1 MFSKIQIFQS
11 FLLNRYERFQLYMA
25 NATNQENQI
34 RDVRN
39 RLEDMDVQFQIVEMQ
54 QQQYFDME
62 QTILEEIFSATDNAW
77 HWNFEHRNA
86 SDTAINDAF
95 GSMGDLITQ
104 MQQQQLELMLK
115 EAQASV
121 THFEEVVQKY
131 ETQIK
136 RYKVKLSY

>member
-1 MFSKIQIFQS
+1 MS
-11 FLLNRYERFQLYMA
+11 

-34 RDVRN
+34 RDVRS
-39 RLEDMDVQFQIVEMQ
+39 RLQDMDIQFQIVEMQ
-54 QQQYFDME
+54 QQQYFEME

-77 HWNFEHRNA
+77 HWTFEHRNA

-104 MQQQQLELMLK
+104 MQKQQLELMLK

-136 RYKVKLSY
+136 RYKVKLLYN